1 MKLKFIAGIII
12 LLSFIGCEKKYEPVI
27 RPVETKEA
35 VFVPQSM
42 FYEYPAVVIAEKKS
56 FLLLLECQGL

>member
-1 MKLKFIAGIII
+1 MKLKFVAGIII

-35 VFVPQSM
+35 VFVPQSLV
-42 FYEYPAVVIAEKKS
+42 YEYPAVVTAEKEAPLAS
-56 FLLLLECQGL
+56 EYQDL